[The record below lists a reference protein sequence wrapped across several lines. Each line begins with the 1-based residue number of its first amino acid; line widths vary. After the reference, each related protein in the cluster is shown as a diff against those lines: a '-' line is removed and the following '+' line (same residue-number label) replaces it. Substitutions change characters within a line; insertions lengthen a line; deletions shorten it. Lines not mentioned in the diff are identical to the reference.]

1 MEVADKY
8 KIDSGEGGLRD
19 WQDLKR
25 YFVEKL
31 CDAIVEN
38 MGREELEMVVW
49 DHIYG
54 EMNSQPWVDLMMM
67 AEDYGISPEIAA

>member
-1 MEVADKY
+1 MTEILNK
-8 KIDSGEGGLRD
+8 EE
-19 WQDLKR
+19 
-25 YFVEKL
+25 FVEKL